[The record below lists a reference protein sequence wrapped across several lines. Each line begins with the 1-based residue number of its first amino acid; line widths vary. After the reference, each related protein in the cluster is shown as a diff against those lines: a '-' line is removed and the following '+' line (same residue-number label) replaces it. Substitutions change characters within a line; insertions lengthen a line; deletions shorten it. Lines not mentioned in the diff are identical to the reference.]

1 MIVVT
6 GNDGAQ
12 QNTGPTRKSNREWL
26 SLLSVTLNPE
36 ADHIYKCYRLYLR
49 IVNTTQSPFGA
60 YSWNIEI
67 VLKTVA

>member
-6 GNDGAQ
+6 GNEGAQ

-36 ADHIYKCYRLYLR
+36 ADHIYKCYRLFLR
-49 IVNTTQSPFGA
+49 IVNTLKWTVGA
-60 YSWNIEI
+60 YS
-67 VLKTVA
+67 